1 MKKLFS
7 LLLTLA
13 MILGCVSFA
22 SAEIDADL
30 IKAAQE
36 EGELIV
42 YGSCE
47 EPYLAAA
54 AKKFE
59 ELYGI
64 KTYYQRL
71 STGEVQAKI
80 T

>member
-7 LLLTLA
+7 LLLAFVML
-13 MILGCVSFA
+13 LGCMSIA
-22 SAEIDADL
+22 SAEIDPAL
-30 IKAAQE
+30 IAAAQE

-59 ELYGI
+59 ELYHMFNERIG
-64 KTYYQRL
+64 K
-71 STGEVQAKI
+71 K
-80 T
+80 

>member
-1 MKKLFS
+1 MKKLAS
-7 LLLTLA
+7 LLLALA
-13 MILGCVSFA
+13 MLLGCFSIA

-47 EPYLAAA
+47 EPYLNAA
-54 AKKFE
+54 AKHF
-59 ELYGI
+59 
-64 KTYYQRL
+64 
-71 STGEVQAKI
+71 
-80 T
+80 

>member
-7 LLLTLA
+7 LLLALA
-13 MILGCVSFA
+13 MMFTFVSFA
-22 SAEIDADL
+22 AAEIDAEL
-30 IKAAQE
+30 IAAAQE
-36 EGELIV
+36 EGELVV

-54 AKKFE
+54 AKNFE
-59 ELYGI
+59 KLYGI

-71 STGEVQAKI
+71 STGEVQA
-80 T
+80 